1 MNPLNEEF
9 TKIYFYATAG
19 LRLIPPKEA
28 EILLDY
34 IRMIIEQTVFIFE
47 KANVRIIEGDE
58 EGIALWFA
66 INYLE
71 NNLNG
76 SDRTLGVHDLGGGN
90 SSFSFFF
97 FFHFLLFFKH
107 QHKSVFHPKG
117 ILMKIHLSSTE
128 IKNII
133 YMYSLFLKFLLSHH
147 FNKNK

>member
-97 FFHFLLFFKH
+97 FFSFSSIFQASTQICF
-107 QHKSVFHPKG
+107 SSKG
-117 ILMKIHLSSTE
+117 NFNENSP
-128 IKNII
+128 II
-133 YMYSLFLKFLLSHH
+133 YRNQKYYLYVFTLSQI
-147 FNKNK
+147 FAFSPFQQK